1 MSDRV
6 AQFKIYPLIGKGG
19 IGYIIKE
26 NKIWGKYL
34 RRLNSSNF
42 SYTDKYNATK
52 WSGYGAIM
60 KDLREVFGND
70 FTIVDNYL

>member
-1 MSDRV
+1 MSEMKLR
-6 AQFKIYPLIGKGG
+6 FKICPVITRYGVR
-19 IGYIIKE
+19 YIIKE
-26 NKIWGKYL
+26 DKLLGKYL

-60 KDLREVFGND
+60 KDLREAFGND